1 MKKSIKSL
9 LVYLLISYFV
19 FTLFEQA
26 VKLPQKFIYLVL
38 VLVILS
44 FTVMIACP
52 LLNFLTIKCKFPTFL
67 LMSTLLLAGVLYGLK
82 LFMIDFYIEEFLFEG
97 FNLGFIQIESF
108 NVIPIFTISM
118 LAFLVSLLSAFFKE
132 MDTD

>member
-67 LMSTLLLAGVLYGLK
+67 LMSTLLLVGVLYGLK

>member
-1 MKKSIKSL
+1 MDNL
-9 LVYLLISYFV
+9 LKTLLISYFV

-38 VLVILS
+38 VLLILS

-67 LMSTLLLAGVLYGLK
+67 LMSTLLPVSYTHLDVYK
-82 LFMIDFYIEEFLFEG
+82 RQHQNSLFV
-97 FNLGFIQIESF
+97 Q
-108 NVIPIFTISM
+108 
-118 LAFLVSLLSAFFKE
+118 SLS
-132 MDTD
+132 